1 MALVLGLRSASQ
13 SYNSRPAIRING
25 RSSQVAGTMRSRVEL
40 SKRFYA
46 LPPHNKVGLPALSP
60 TMETGNLSAWKKKE
74 GDQIKAGEVI
84 AEVETD
90 KATVDFEATEDVYL
104 AKILIPGG
112 TKDIPVN
119 KVICITVENEGDIA
133 AFKDY
138 SEGAEEAPAKK
149 EEKKSELK
157 KQETAEASSGKEKSG
172 DKDKPR
178 EDQAG
183 AKVDE
188 VPDAQKPKAA
198 KDAPTAP
205 KAAPE
210 PDLTG
215 VPGAPPPPLKDA
227 FAASPLARGTAAQRG
242 VNVQDIK
249 GSGPN
254 GRVLQAD
261 VLESAG
267 SSQTQQSQQ
276 KSAAPASSS
285 SSSEAYTD
293 LPNSQIRKVTAKRL
307 TESKQNVPHYYL
319 TIDCN
324 VDKLLEL
331 RTKLNDKAK
340 GEYKLSMNDF
350 VVKAA
355 GLALRKVPEV
365 NSQWNSD
372 SIRRFNNIDIN
383 VAVNTDRG
391 LLTPLVRDA
400 DKIGLASINK
410 TVKDMADKA
419 KANKLNLNDLASGT
433 FTVSNLG
440 MFGIKHFTAVINP
453 PQAAILAVGG
463 LQKRVVPKETSLG
476 TSESGEFSVSS
487 FMHVTLSCDHR
498 VVDGATGA
506 QWLGRFKEYMEDPLN
521 MLL

>member
-1 MALVLGLRSASQ
+1 MQALGVRSLSNFNSTKSLSRRNPSRLNVGRVGGLSDGIE
-13 SYNSRPAIRING
+13 YG
-25 RSSQVAGTMRSRVEL
+25 R
-40 SKRFYA
+40 RFYA
-46 LPPHNKVGLPALSP
+46 LPSHNKVGLPALSP

-74 GDQIKAGEVI
+74 GEQIKAGDVI
-84 AEVETD
+84 AEIETD
-90 KATVDFEATEDVYL
+90 KATVDFESTEDVYL
-104 AKILIPGG
+104 AKILIPSG
-112 TKDIPVN
+112 TKDIPVG
-119 KVICITVENEGDIA
+119 KVICITVENEADIA

-138 SEGAEEAPAKK
+138 SEGGESASAPPKAE
-149 EEKKSELK
+149 KSEPK
-157 KQETAEASSGKEKSG
+157 ETPKSEESKSDKQSG

-188 VPDAQKPKAA
+188 VPDSQKPKAA
-198 KDAPTAP
+198 KSEQSLP

-210 PDLTG
+210 PNLTG
-215 VPGAPPPPLKDA
+215 VPGAPPPPAKDV

-249 GSGPN
+249 GSGP
-254 GRVLQAD
+254 G
-261 VLESAG
+261 G
-267 SSQTQQSQQ
+267 
-276 KSAAPASSS
+276 SSS
-285 SSSEAYTD
+285 SQEKGSAPTSSSGEAYTD

-307 TESKQNVPHYYL
+307 TESKQQVPHYYL

-365 NSQWNSD
+365 NSQWMGE
-372 SIRRFNNIDIN
+372 SIRRFSNIDIN

-400 DKIGLASINK
+400 DKIGLATINK
-410 TVKDMADKA
+410 SVKEMADKA
-419 KANKLNLNDLASGT
+419 KANKLNLNDLAPGT

-463 LQKRVVPKETSLG
+463 TQKRLVPKETSLG
-476 TSESGEFSVSS
+476 TSESGEFSVANY
-487 FMHVTLSCDHR
+487 MHVTLSCDHR
-498 VVDGATGA
+498 VIDGATGA
-506 QWLGRFKEYMEDPLN
+506 QWLNRFKEYMEDPLN